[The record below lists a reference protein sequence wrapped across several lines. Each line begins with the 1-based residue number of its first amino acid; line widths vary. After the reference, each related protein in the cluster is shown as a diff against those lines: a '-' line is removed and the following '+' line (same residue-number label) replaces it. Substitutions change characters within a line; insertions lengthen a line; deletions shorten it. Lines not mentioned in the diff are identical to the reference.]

1 MSEFAILSKQ
11 DLENFKADILKE
23 ISTTQ
28 KASSLSEFCT
38 ESELMEKL
46 DHPDPSTVWRW
57 RKNGQ
62 LPEPIEIGNQK
73 LYRISDIIQMRA
85 RSRNTPKVHLR

>member
-1 MSEFAILSKQ
+1 MSEIAIFSKE
-11 DLENFKADILKE
+11 DLEEFKSDILRE
-23 ISTTQ
+23 VTTALKQ
-28 KASSLSEFCT
+28 NALSEFCT
-38 ESELMEKL
+38 EAELMEKL

-73 LYRISDIIQMRA
+73 LYRISDLIKVGTKP
-85 RSRNTPKVHLR
+85 RNTPKVHLR